1 MQVCTHGCAR
11 TCVYVC
17 IHVCTCARA
26 CMHQCVCMCG
36 CVCACVS
43 CEWVHVS
50 MCVHMSV
57 CMYVPACAWHTSH
70 THTQKEQSLCRNVSG
85 EATLSSESTEL
96 SVRKPNLEHSS
107 SRFFLSPI
115 FPPWTSYDTVPSLGL
130 FIHKPRVAIPAPSLR
145 GSDEMT
151 VGGSFVSQNTL

>member
-1 MQVCTHGCAR
+1 M
-11 TCVYVC
+11 
-17 IHVCTCARA
+17 
-26 CMHQCVCMCG
+26 
-36 CVCACVS
+36 
-43 CEWVHVS
+43 
-50 MCVHMSV
+50 
-57 CMYVPACAWHTSH
+57 
-70 THTQKEQSLCRNVSG
+70 
-85 EATLSSESTEL
+85 SSESTEL

-151 VGGSFVSQNTL
+151 RGRTLCKPKHIVKKKKKNVSSHLSRSKMEGNRG